1 MKISRAATSLIKSAS
16 LYPFQLIVQLEGAD
30 GARGLG
36 YVRGANAGI
45 AKGMRALAEE
55 LGQQLTGKE
64 LAGPGEMWAN
74 MARLCTSIGP
84 DGISNAAMAA
94 LDMAAWDMFARSANL
109 PLYKMLGG
117 YRERIPAYASFGINR
132 ETPSDTVARIAQDI
146 KAEGFNALKTR
157 VAGGGRPPREDA
169 QRVGAIREAV
179 GPDFDILIDVN
190 FLWTATESARFGKL
204 LEPLDL
210 FWIEDV
216 APKHDTAGFRHVR
229 EALRIPITSG
239 ERLEYAEQF
248 RELLEAKAVD
258 VVMIDVGKVGG
269 ITPWLRIAHLCE
281 AFNVPVSGHAF
292 SDICPTLMCAIPNGL
307 ILEYFRPQEIFHDH
321 NRLENGFV
329 YPSAKPGLDLELNE
343 AVFNRG
349 KLD

>member
-36 YVRGANAGI
+36 YVRGAHAGI

-94 LDMAAWDMFARSANL
+94 LDMAAWDMFACSANL

-132 ETPSDTVARIAQDI
+132 ETPSDTMARIARTSRR
-146 KAEGFNALKTR
+146 KVSMRSKRASPAAAAHR
-157 VAGGGRPPREDA
+157 VKMPSASAP
-169 QRVGAIREAV
+169 
-179 GPDFDILIDVN
+179 
-190 FLWTATESARFGKL
+190 SAR
-204 LEPLDL
+204 PS
-210 FWIEDV
+210 V
-216 APKHDTAGFRHVR
+216 P
-229 EALRIPITSG
+229 TST
-239 ERLEYAEQF
+239 F
-248 RELLEAKAVD
+248 
-258 VVMIDVGKVGG
+258 
-269 ITPWLRIAHLCE
+269 
-281 AFNVPVSGHAF
+281 
-292 SDICPTLMCAIPNGL
+292 
-307 ILEYFRPQEIFHDH
+307 
-321 NRLENGFV
+321 
-329 YPSAKPGLDLELNE
+329 
-343 AVFNRG
+343 
-349 KLD
+349 